1 MAMHSLS
8 FGRSLTNPGIY
19 YIPDNY
25 FAFWFHYVYSNADL
39 IESGNGELLV
49 DTVMDDIDY
58 YTAEVFEDVAKEFLL
73 TLNKSGRLPFRF
85 TRIGRWWYKNEEID
99 LVAGL
104 VAKTSKEKTK

>member
-1 MAMHSLS
+1 
-8 FGRSLTNPGIY
+8 
-19 YIPDNY
+19 
-25 FAFWFHYVYSNADL
+25 
-39 IESGNGELLV
+39 
-49 DTVMDDIDY
+49 MDDIDY